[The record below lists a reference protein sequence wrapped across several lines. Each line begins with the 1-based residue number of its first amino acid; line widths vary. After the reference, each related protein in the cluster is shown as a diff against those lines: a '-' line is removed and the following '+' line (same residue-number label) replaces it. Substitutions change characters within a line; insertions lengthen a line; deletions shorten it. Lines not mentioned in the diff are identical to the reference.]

1 MVIMEIVG
9 LRGAPQETL
18 RALKE
23 ALKGIDFPEAVVTY
37 ITDWQDQRAR
47 ARFAVFVRQ
56 GKHRVLSRDAFGPRF
71 GLEGDAALKEL
82 TLWFIERGVTE
93 FREAVIPPS
102 EYAALFELEAEEA
115 QKLIVASSNP
125 TDPALYVKRE
135 FTSRM

>member
-1 MVIMEIVG
+1 MMVMEIVG

-56 GKHRVLSRDAFGPRF
+56 GKHLVLSRDAFGPRF
-71 GLEGDAALKEL
+71 GLEGDAASK
-82 TLWFIERGVTE
+82 
-93 FREAVIPPS
+93 S
-102 EYAALFELEAEEA
+102 
-115 QKLIVASSNP
+115 
-125 TDPALYVKRE
+125 
-135 FTSRM
+135 